1 MNFFIYPALL
11 TISLQ
16 AKAQSTIAPKDSV
29 LKQPTPTIIRGVDL
43 SKMSPN
49 ERDLV
54 LFMETL
60 SDAEAL
66 ELLKILVSGEIVY
79 KKKNEP

>member
-1 MNFFIYPALL
+1 
-11 TISLQ
+11 
-16 AKAQSTIAPKDSV
+16 
-29 LKQPTPTIIRGVDL
+29 
-43 SKMSPN
+43 
-49 ERDLV
+49 
-54 LFMETL
+54 METL